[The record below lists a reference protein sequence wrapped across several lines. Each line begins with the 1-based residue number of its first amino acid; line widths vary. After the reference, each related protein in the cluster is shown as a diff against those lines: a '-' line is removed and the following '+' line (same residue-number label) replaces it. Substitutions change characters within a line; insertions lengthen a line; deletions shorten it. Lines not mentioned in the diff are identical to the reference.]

1 MALPSQHL
9 LPDTEHSPQQVRFS
23 IQDYYKMAE
32 VGVLKP
38 DGRYEL
44 ISGVVLEAQ
53 PISPAHNYAVKSL
66 SDQLSVCLG
75 DEATVF
81 SQGPLQ
87 FDGNSEPQPDVLVLK
102 PPAERYRKRHP
113 VPDDVLLLIEVSNT
127 TLHLDRTTKLQLY
140 ASAGIPEYWI
150 LNLQKPQLEVHRNPD
165 RQEAR
170 YREVKTLLAEEVAA
184 SSGCEVAWWK

>member
-1 MALPSQHL
+1 MALTSHDL
-9 LPDTEHSPQQVRFS
+9 LPDAEHSSQQVRFS
-23 IQDYYKMAE
+23 VQDYYKMAE
-32 VGVLKP
+32 VGVLKA
-38 DGRYEL
+38 DRRYEL
-44 ISGVVLEAQ
+44 IGGVVLETQ

-66 SDQLSVCLG
+66 SDQLSACLG

-87 FDGNSEPQPDVLVLK
+87 FDDDSEPQPDILVLE
-102 PPAERYRKRHP
+102 PPAERYRTRHP

-140 ASAGIPEYWI
+140 AGAGVPEYWI

-170 YREVKTLLAEEVAA
+170 YREVKTLLAEEV
-184 SSGCEVAWWK
+184 STFGGCKVAWWK